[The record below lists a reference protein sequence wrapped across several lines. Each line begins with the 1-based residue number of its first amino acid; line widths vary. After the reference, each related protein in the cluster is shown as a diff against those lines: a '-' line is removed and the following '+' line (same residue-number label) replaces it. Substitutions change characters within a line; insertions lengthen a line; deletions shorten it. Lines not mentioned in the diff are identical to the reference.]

1 MRAFFE
7 LVRRDLQ
14 LARRDG
20 AALGTALGFYVIV
33 ATMLPLGVGPDLNLT
48 SRIAPAVLWVGL
60 LLAALLSLGR
70 IFEGDAEDGALDVL
84 AAGPL
89 PLELVAAAKSLAHWI
104 STALPLAVLSPLL
117 AILLNLDAAAYPMLI
132 AGTLL
137 GTPAVSFIGSIGA
150 ALTLRA
156 RRGGLLVALLILPLY
171 VPTLIFG
178 IAVVSAAA
186 TLASPWPALLIL
198 AAISLASVALAP
210 FAAAAALRAQLQ

>member
-1 MRAFFE
+1 MRSFFE

-20 AALGTALGFYVIV
+20 AALGTVLGFYVIV

-70 IFEGDAEDGALDVL
+70 IFEGDAEDGAVDVL

-186 TLASPWPALLIL
+186 ALASPWPALLIL

>member
-89 PLELVAAAKSLAHWI
+89 PLELAAAAKS
-104 STALPLAVLSPLL
+104 LPLAVLSPLL

-132 AGTLL
+132 AATLL

-186 TLASPWPALLIL
+186 ALASPWPALLIL

>member
-132 AGTLL
+132 AATLL

-186 TLASPWPALLIL
+186 ALASPWPALLIL